1 MNAPNAA
8 PPAFARLMPG
18 DPAPWFF
25 QRCQGLPNFAFD
37 TLAGRYVVLC
47 FYMTAGDPQGRGA
60 IDAML
65 RNRGMFDDDH
75 ASFFGISLDPQDE
88 ATGRVQDS
96 MPGVRFVWDFDES
109 VSRLYGALPSKPAAD
124 GTPEPFRRFW
134 MVIDPTLHVFAVQA
148 FGEAEDD
155 HQSVFDMVKRLPRP
169 ERFAG
174 FEIPAPVLILPN
186 VLEPQL
192 CQRLIA
198 LYEADGG
205 SETGVMRMKEGKTVG
220 VIDGSFKR
228 RRDYTI
234 TDAALIGT
242 LQQRVKQRVA
252 PEIEKL
258 FFMPITRMERYIIG
272 CYTAEDGGHFRPHR
286 DNKTP
291 LTAHRRY
298 AISVNLNGDF
308 DGGEVSFPEYN
319 RRGHKAPP
327 GWAVI
332 FPCAILHAVS
342 QVTRGRRY
350 AFLPFVYD
358 EGGARIRV
366 QNLPAAQTPAADP
379 AQAAA
384 DPAQAA
390 AVPEPQ
396 PAAG

>member
-1 MNAPNAA
+1 MNAPNA
-8 PPAFARLMPG
+8 PQPAFNRLMPG

-47 FYMTAGDPQGRGA
+47 FYMSAADPQGRSA

-65 RNRGMFDDDH
+65 RNRAMFDDDH

-88 ATGRVQDS
+88 AEERVKDS

-109 VSRLYGALPSKPAAD
+109 VSRLYGALPSQPAAD
-124 GTPEPFRRFW
+124 GKATPFRRFW
-134 MVIDPTLHVFAVQA
+134 MVIDPTLHVFAVYA
-148 FGEAEDD
+148 FGEDD
-155 HQSVFDMVKRLPRP
+155 QHQAIFDLVKRLPRP

-174 FEIPAPVLILPN
+174 FEIPAPILVLPN

-192 CQRLIA
+192 CQRLIE
-198 LYEADGG
+198 LYDSDGG
-205 SETGVMRMKEGKTVG
+205 TESGVMRNKGDKTVG
-220 VIDGSFKR
+220 ILDGSFKR
-228 RRDYTI
+228 RKDYTI
-234 TDAALIGT
+234 TDQALIT
-242 LQQRVKQRVA
+242 LLQQRVKQRVA

-258 FFMPITRMERYIIG
+258 FFMPVTRMERYIVG
-272 CYTAEDGGHFRPHR
+272 CYAAEDGGHFRPHR

-358 EGGARIRV
+358 EAGARIRAANLQAAPAPVDAV
-366 QNLPAAQTPAADP
+366 QPPAEAAQAPAE
-379 AQAAA
+379 QA
-384 DPAQAA
+384 
-390 AVPEPQ
+390 PQ
-396 PAAG
+396 PAAS